1 MEWLFWLIGIPV
13 LCLLLLWA
21 ASKFRFPENTPGS
34 SGSSG
39 FFDALND
46 VYNPA
51 STAARIE
58 RDEQKRQIVQS
69 AQGQDRDPLA
79 GFHLRPSQH
88 AGSDGEPSVVSC
100 DVPDDVP
107 NDVPGDV
114 PCDGPND
121 APGAG
126 AKDASL

>member
-1 MEWLFWLIGIPV
+1 MEWLFWIIGIPV

-79 GFHLRPSQH
+79 GFLLRPSQQ
-88 AGSDGEPSVVSC
+88 AGSDGEPS
-100 DVPDDVP
+100 DVPRDVP

-114 PCDGPND
+114 PNDVPGDGPND

-126 AKDASL
+126 AKDASP